1 MFSFGRRP
9 GGIVCAVAPAAP
21 ALIVLAKAPRAGRS
35 KTRLCPP
42 CTPEQAAALAAAALE
57 DTLRAAAVAPA
68 GRHVLV
74 LDGDPAPWRRPGWT
88 VLPQRGDGLDE
99 RLAAAFADVGG
110 PAVLIGMDTPQ
121 VPPLLLTVALRRL
134 AAAPAVLGPAP
145 DGGFWAVGLRRPR
158 PEAFLGVPMSTAE
171 TGAEQRRRLERLALP
186 PAALPALRDVDDIAD
201 ARAVAATCPGS
212 VFAATLTDLGLDA
225 VAA

>member
-1 MFSFGRRP
+1 
-9 GGIVCAVAPAAP
+9 
-21 ALIVLAKAPRAGRS
+21 
-35 KTRLCPP
+35 
-42 CTPEQAAALAAAALE
+42 
-57 DTLRAAAVAPA
+57 VAPA

-74 LDGDPAPWRRPGWT
+74 LDGDPAPWRRPGWA